1 MMFKISLGSY
11 LTIYEEEAGCKMRSQ
26 VVAAEYWK
34 KLKQIHKDPR
44 MQKLKK
50 IYLWNGSW
58 NTFTLL
64 TVLW

>member
-1 MMFKISLGSY
+1 MFKISLGSY

-50 IYLWNGSW
+50 IYL
-58 NTFTLL
+58 
-64 TVLW
+64 